1 MSTSAST
8 APDPLSEDDR
18 PFRHYSLRHRIIAWL
33 SCTFFDSFAYTARH
47 GLLKG
52 MKRKGGLGFVPELFV
67 RGESA
72 ETQFWRRYDLEGL
85 VAYDVGAFQ
94 GLLTL
99 FFSRRAQHVV
109 AYEPH
114 PANFERLCENLRLNG
129 VENVTV
135 RRLGLGA
142 HPGRARLLWEPLM
155 LGGATCDP
163 QLIGGSPDKRS
174 CHAEEILI
182 STLDS
187 DIETFGLPRPN
198 LIKIDV
204 EGFELEVLRGALV
217 TLRRDHPALF
227 LEMHGAT
234 LRQKRHKA
242 AEMLEFLATTGYRE
256 ILHVESGRML
266 TAAEAAFAYEGHLYC
281 R

>member
-1 MSTSAST
+1 MRVQRSYI
-8 APDPLSEDDR
+8 LSEGER
-18 PFRHYSLRHRIIAWL
+18 PFRHFSGWHRVTAWL
-33 SCTFFDSFAYTARH
+33 SRTFFDNCTYTVRH

-72 ETQFWRRYDLEGL
+72 ETDFWRRCDLSGL
-85 VAYDVGAFQ
+85 VVYDVGAFQ

-99 FFSRRAQHVV
+99 FFSRRARHVV

-135 RRLGLGA
+135 RCLGLGA
-142 HPGRARLLWEPLM
+142 QPGRARLVWDPLM
-155 LGGATCDP
+155 LGGATCNP
-163 QLIGGSPDKRS
+163 LIGRS
-174 CHAEEILI
+174 LGESRCQAEEIRI

-187 DIETFGLPRPN
+187 EIERHGLPRPD

-204 EGFELEVLRGALV
+204 EGFELEVLRGALA
-217 TLRRDHPALF
+217 TLRREHPPLF

-234 LRQKRHKA
+234 VRHKQENT
-242 AEMLEFLATTGYRE
+242 AEILEFLAGTGYRE

-266 TAAEAAFAYEGHLYC
+266 TAAATELPCEGHLYC